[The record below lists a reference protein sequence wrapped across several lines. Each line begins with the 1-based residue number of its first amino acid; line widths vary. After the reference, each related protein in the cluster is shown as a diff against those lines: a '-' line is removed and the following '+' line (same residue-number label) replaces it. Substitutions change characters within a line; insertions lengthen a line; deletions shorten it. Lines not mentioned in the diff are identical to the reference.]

1 MIWGGDNMAG
11 NVKVLTND
19 LINDGIYVKNVCDN
33 IKDNYD
39 NVNNVI
45 SDVCLTLNY
54 YKEQLS
60 LKFEVF
66 QEHSNIFNDKINN
79 CALDL
84 EKIDNLIGSNVTNLL
99 GNADN
104 FEFGD
109 NNYYEL
115 STITLKTNDGIN
127 IDIGNLADLPD
138 NERKTVLNKFYKE
151 LGTAVV
157 NIENGNYTY
166 PGTSDNDLVNSLVR
180 QYYDS
185 IVKIDASGNVIYE
198 SNDLTKNNFY
208 NSVVKK
214 YGEIANVQIT
224 PKDLHYASRNGNPL
238 IRENIQEYNLQFA
251 VQQTPTEIGQEYDF
265 CRWGLVNGD
274 EKTSD
279 YSKQLYEE
287 TGSYQ
292 RVYSYYPDD
301 SEHRH
306 MFIDQFYLCD
316 DGIYRDKDGYIICAD
331 KYNLGYNEDGT
342 SHWVGQINS
351 ENAVIVDTPFGFGK
365 VYDSCG
371 QGNIDIY
378 THF

>member
-1 MIWGGDNMAG
+1 MAE

-19 LINDGIYVKNVCDN
+19 LITGGTYVKNICDN

-45 SDVCLTLNY
+45 SDVCLSLNY
-54 YKEQLS
+54 YKEQLG

-66 QEHSNIFNDKINN
+66 QEHSNTFNDKINN

-99 GNADN
+99 VNADN

-115 STITLKTNDGIN
+115 STFTLKTNDGIN
-127 IDIGNLADLPD
+127 IDIGNLANLPD
-138 NERKTVLNKFYKE
+138 NERKEVLNKFYKE
-151 LGTAVV
+151 LGIAVV

-166 PGTSDNDLVNSLVR
+166 SATNDSDLVNSLVR

-238 IRENIQEYNLQFA
+238 IRVDIDEYNLEFNGMNR
-251 VQQTPTEIGQEYDF
+251 PTKIGDEYDF
-265 CRWGLVNGD
+265 SRMGIVRGD

-279 YSKQLYEE
+279 YAQQCYAEN
-287 TGSYQ
+287 GSYE
-292 RVYSYYPDD
+292 RTYSYYPD
-301 SEHRH
+301 SSRH
-306 MFIDQFYLCD
+306 INIDDWYLCD
-316 DGIYRDKDGYIICAD
+316 DGFYRDKDGYIVCAD
-331 KYNLGYNEDGT
+331 KYNLGYNEDGSPRRVEDIT
-342 SHWVGQINS
+342 S
-351 ENAVIVDTPFGFGK
+351 ENAIIVDTPFGPAK
-365 VYDSCG
+365 VYDYCD
-371 QGNIDIY
+371 QGYIDIY